1 VAYKKDQGRFARM
14 AAFWAL
20 FGLMA
25 YGCLGGMVYVL
36 DGWIGQKPWLPMF
49 PLLGKFGLSEVIAL
63 GVLAVFGVMIFRW
76 LNKPK
81 VADMLIDTEGELRK
95 VTWPNAK
102 ETWAGTIA
110 VAVTVLVL
118 LAFLFST
125 DVVLTWGIKRLLGV
139 GS

>member
-1 VAYKKDQGRFARM
+1 M

-25 YGCLGGMVYVL
+25 YGCLGGMVHVL
-36 DGWIGQKPWLPMF
+36 DGWIGGKPWMPMF
-49 PLLGKFGLSEVIAL
+49 PLLGKFGLSEVVAI
-63 GVLAVFGVMIFRW
+63 GVLAALGWSIHHV
-76 LNKPK
+76 LNRPN

-118 LAFLFST
+118 LAFLFT
-125 DVVLTWGIKRLLGV
+125 ADMVLTWSINRLLGV
-139 GS
+139 GGGGS

>member
-1 VAYKKDQGRFARM
+1 M

-25 YGCLGGMVYVL
+25 YGCLGGLVYVL
-36 DGWIGQKPWLPMF
+36 KGWIGAKPWLPMF
-49 PLLGKFGLSEVIAL
+49 PLLGEFGWAQVVAL
-63 GVLAVFGVMIFRW
+63 GVLCALGWIIHRW
-76 LNKPK
+76 LNRPA
-81 VADMLIDTEGELRK
+81 VADMLIETEGELRK
-95 VTWPNAK
+95 VTWPNSK
-102 ETWAGTIA
+102 ETWSGTIA

-125 DVVLTWGIKRLLGV
+125 DMVLAWGIKRLLGV